1 MIKEFK
7 AFIMRGNVLDLAVA
21 VVIGAAFGAII
32 TSFVNDLIMPIV
44 SVLTGGVAF
53 ADLFYAID
61 GNTYATLADAQEA
74 GAAVLA
80 YGSFI
85 QTVVNFL
92 IIAFAIFLVV
102 KAANSMKKEE
112 EEEAAPDPGPSAEET
127 LLTEIR
133 DLLAKK

>member
-85 QTVVNFL
+85 QTVVNFV

>member
-32 TSFVNDLIMPIV
+32 TSFVNDLIMPVI
-44 SVLTGGVAF
+44 SILTGGIAF
-53 ADLFYAID
+53 ADLFYAMD
-61 GNTYATLADAQEA
+61 GNTYATLVDAQEA

-80 YGSFI
+80 YGAFI
-85 QTVVNFL
+85 QTVINFL
-92 IIAFAIFLVV
+92 IIAFAIFLIV
-102 KAANSMKKEE
+102 KAANSRKKV
-112 EEEAAPDPGPSAEET
+112 EEAAPDPGPSTEEV

-133 DLLAKK
+133 DLLAKGR